1 MHHRFL
7 WCVARVLRSLTL
19 DMSIFPAKTYA
30 KRILQVATPAVAGF
44 SSQMIVSIIDTA
56 MVGRLENSEIVLAAM
71 GLGVLATWTIT
82 SFFSSLATGTHILVA
97 RRFGQGKHTEA
108 GIVLNNSLFLS
119 AVVGILFGLIGY
131 IFSFEIINFFSSD
144 PQVAQAGS
152 DYMKYRFLGLPF
164 FLLAVSYRGF
174 FYGIGKT
181 HVFMFSALVTYFFN
195 ILFNYLLI
203 FGSWGFPKMGI
214 AGAGLAS
221 SLGMFLGWV
230 FFVFVTFFPTY
241 RKRYKYYDFLA
252 IGMRYIQPIVRIGLP
267 VSFQNI
273 LILFGFLMFVALA
286 GVIGT
291 IEQAATQVVITALFL
306 SFMPCFGLGIAAQT
320 LVGNALGNNQPH
332 IAYRY
337 GIETGKIAT
346 IFTFCL
352 GLIFF
357 FVPDLILRIIT
368 PNESIIDVTRPLL
381 QLAGIAQVGY
391 GFGIIMANSLQ
402 AAGAT
407 LYVMYA
413 EIITHWFLF
422 LPLAYVLGVV
432 LNFGIFGAWLAV
444 PIYIVSYTFMTW
456 WTFRSG
462 SWKTLKV

>member
-1 MHHRFL
+1 
-7 WCVARVLRSLTL
+7 
-19 DMSIFPAKTYA
+19 MSIFPSKIYA
-30 KRILQVATPAVAGF
+30 KRILQMATPAVAGL

-108 GIVLNNSLFLS
+108 GIVLNNSLFLNG
-119 AVVGILFGLIGY
+119 VVGIVFGLIGY
-131 IFSFEIINFFSSD
+131 IYSFEIINLFSSD
-144 PQVAQAGS
+144 QQVAQAGS

-174 FYGIGKT
+174 FYGIGEIRL
-181 HVFMFSALVTYFFN
+181 FMFSALVSYLFN

-221 SLGMFLGWV
+221 SLGMFLGFV
-230 FFVFVTFFPTY
+230 FFVFVTFVPSY
-241 RKRYKYYDFLA
+241 RTRYRYYDFLA
-252 IGMRYIQPIVRIGLP
+252 IGLRYILPIVRIGLP

-273 LILFGFLMFVALA
+273 LILLGFLMFVALA

-320 LVGNALGNNQPH
+320 LVGNALGNNKPY
-332 IAYRY
+332 IAYRN

-357 FVPDLILRIIT
+357 FAPDVILRILT
-368 PNESIIDVTRPLL
+368 PNENIIALSRPLL

-391 GFGIIMANSLQ
+391 GFGIIMASSLQ

-413 EIITHWFLF
+413 EIITHWLLF
-422 LPLAYVLGVV
+422 RPLAYVLGVV
-432 LNFGIFGAWLAV
+432 LNFGIFGAWLAM
-444 PIYIVSYTFMTW
+444 PIYIASYTFMTW
-456 WTFRSG
+456 WKFRSG
-462 SWKTLKV
+462 SWRNLKV